1 MFTFTQ
7 QKENAAKIKNNKD
20 FLILKVDKK
29 IRRPYTGFNEAFM
42 LEDCISTLKS
52 VIDDITETTI
62 GLPVLFNSHSD
73 RMNSHTRI
81 SIFEGLRIARMLG
94 RECNVCEV
102 TMTISVS
109 VENLKEYY
117 GNKKSFPQNDGL
129 SG

>member
-1 MFTFTQ
+1 MFTFTE
-7 QKENAAKIKNNKD
+7 QKENAQKIKDNKD
-20 FLILKVDKK
+20 FIILKVDKK
-29 IRRPYTGFNEAFM
+29 IRGPYTGSNEAFM
-42 LEDCISTLKS
+42 LEDCITTLKS

-62 GLPVLFNSHSD
+62 GLPVLFNSYSD
-73 RMNSHTRI
+73 RMDSHTKI
-81 SIFEGLRIARMLG
+81 SIFEALRIVRMLG

-117 GNKKSFPQNDGL
+117 SNKKSFPQNDGL